1 MRFRISTRFTI
12 GFLVLGTATFLVPK
26 MGIKAQTGP
35 TATPAQIQLS
45 TPITPTV
52 PGLVITPPTLAPT
65 TVAAVVLEAGDTANV
80 RTQPDTAASQLGTIR
95 NGDLYPVIGRY
106 FEWLQFEYPPSPN
119 GTGWVFGQLVSVTGD
134 LSLVPEVDLAAE
146 PTFDPLAGNA
156 TATQNSITQT
166 PGGLLTAT
174 AFERFIAGSDG
185 TQVPGQILPTF
196 TYPPNAA
203 LIAPTPDIALSQEQ
217 QAPQTASAPTNE
229 GIPPILPI
237 LLVGGLG
244 LLGLIVSALRRS

>member
-1 MRFRISTRFTI
+1 MRFKKSARFSI
-12 GFLVLGTATFLVPK
+12 GLVILGAAVILVPLWNTD
-26 MGIKAQTGP
+26 AQTGP

-52 PGLVITPPTLAPT
+52 PGLVITPPTAAPT
-65 TVAAVVLEAGDTANV
+65 TAAAVVLEALDTANV
-80 RTQPDTAASQLGTIR
+80 RTQPDTSASQLGTIR

-106 FEWLQFEYPPSPN
+106 FEWLQFQYPPSPN

-134 LSLVPEVDLAAE
+134 LLQVPEVDLASE

-156 TATQNSITQT
+156 TGTQNAITQT

-174 AFERFIAGSDG
+174 AFERFLAGSAG
-185 TQVPGQILPTF
+185 TLVPGEILPTF

-203 LIAPTPDIALSQEQ
+203 LIAPTPDIVVQEQ
-217 QAPQTASAPTNE
+217 EAPPASTPPANE
-229 GIPPILPI
+229 GIPPIVPI

-244 LLGLIVSALRRS
+244 VLGLIASALRRS